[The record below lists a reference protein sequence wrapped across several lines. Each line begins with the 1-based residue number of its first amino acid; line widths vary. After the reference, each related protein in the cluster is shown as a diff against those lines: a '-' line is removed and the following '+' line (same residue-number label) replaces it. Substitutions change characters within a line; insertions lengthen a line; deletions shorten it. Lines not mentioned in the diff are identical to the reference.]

1 MHTTPFLF
9 LIMKLSKEEK
19 ELILQKRQEEEK
31 NRPQKEGF
39 LKHDLVYFDSRYVE
53 FDIGDII
60 DKEEGYY
67 LTTDSVAK
75 IIQRCRNLLSVNTI
89 GVKKG
94 TRFDCFIDDGV
105 EKWYDD
111 AGIGIEEYSK
121 EWAAL
126 HLEKIKEI

>member
-53 FDIGDII
+53 
-60 DKEEGYY
+60 
-67 LTTDSVAK
+67 
-75 IIQRCRNLLSVNTI
+75 
-89 GVKKG
+89 
-94 TRFDCFIDDGV
+94 
-105 EKWYDD
+105 
-111 AGIGIEEYSK
+111 SK
-121 EWAAL
+121 YT
-126 HLEKIKEI
+126 K